1 MRHTEQSSLLPS
13 DARLSAEADQQTP
26 SQARGKAAAS
36 FHAARAATRRFLTSK
51 AGHYAVLAL
60 VSLDVGCIFADFL
73 ISLYVCEQ
81 SCGGKSPGGVDTV
94 AALEKTQQVLE
105 IVSLVFSCGF
115 MVELL
120 ASIWAFGFP

>member
-13 DARLSAEADQQTP
+13 DARLSAEADQQAP
-26 SQARGKAAAS
+26 SQARGKAAAG
-36 FHAARAATRRFLTSK
+36 FHVARAATRRFLTSK

-81 SCGGKSPGGVDTV
+81 SYGGKTPGDVDTV
-94 AALEKTQQVLE
+94 EALKMTQQVLG
-105 IVSLVFSCGF
+105 IISLVFSCGF
-115 MVELL
+115 MFELL
-120 ASIWAFGFP
+120 ASIWAFGFR